1 MYGPLADSD
10 GLLVSVVAQQQYT
23 LNFGQL
29 HIVAAN
35 HKGENLAEIIFDES
49 KLCQYLVNCFEHEQV
64 TPFPL
69 APPVTTVRRAKQ
81 QNILIEINYCICGHP
96 DTFEDMVACDG
107 CDHWFHLSCVDMED
121 APQGDWFCADCPHV
135 HNE

>member
-10 GLLVSVVAQQQYT
+10 GSVVAQQQYT

-29 HIVAAN
+29 CIAAAK
-35 HKGENLAEIIFDES
+35 HKGENLAEITIDES
-49 KLCQYLVNCFEHEQV
+49 KLCQHLVNSFEHEQV
-64 TPFPL
+64 TPFPP

-81 QNILIEINYCICGHP
+81 QNILVEINCICGRP

-107 CDHWFHLSCVDMED
+107 CDHWCGHGRCTTE
-121 APQGDWFCADCPHV
+121 
-135 HNE
+135 